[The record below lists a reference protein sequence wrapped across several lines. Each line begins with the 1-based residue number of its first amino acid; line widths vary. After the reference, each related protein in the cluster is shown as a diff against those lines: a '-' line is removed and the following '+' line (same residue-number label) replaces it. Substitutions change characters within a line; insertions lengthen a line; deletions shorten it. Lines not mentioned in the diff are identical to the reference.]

1 MCENV
6 QNLRERIVAAIA
18 KADQDWCSD
27 GDLYEDMADAVI
39 AALVTDELRDRIA
52 AAIYATPP
60 VWDQWPWDDLTD
72 DARQVWREQAD
83 AVIAELLR

>member
-1 MCENV
+1 MSDHEGDQLSVRSPKTNSD
-6 QNLRERIVAAIA
+6 ERN
-18 KADQDWCSD
+18 
-27 GDLYEDMADAVI
+27 
-39 AALVTDELRDRIA
+39 LRDRIA

-83 AVIAELLR
+83 AVIAVLREGDR